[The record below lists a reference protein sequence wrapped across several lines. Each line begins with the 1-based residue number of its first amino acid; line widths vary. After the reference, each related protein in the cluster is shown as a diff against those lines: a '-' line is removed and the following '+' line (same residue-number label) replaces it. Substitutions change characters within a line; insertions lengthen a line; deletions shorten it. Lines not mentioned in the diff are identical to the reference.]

1 MADGPQWDSGARNC
15 GSGRVAVTIHAQE
28 LLRLRLSCTAGTTQ
42 ATEPRYEAA
51 DVDRFPAPSRDDL
64 KGREPYLASYC
75 FRLHQVLD
83 NENQSHRQELEALE
97 AAAEAS
103 TQSSQELAQQL
114 RDLERRP
121 GA

>member
-1 MADGPQWDSGARNC
+1 MSAPMCFCNRRLASGTMADGPQWDSGARNC

-75 FRLHQVLD
+75 FRYALQVHA
-83 NENQSHRQELEALE
+83 N
-97 AAAEAS
+97 
-103 TQSSQELAQQL
+103 
-114 RDLERRP
+114 
-121 GA
+121 